1 MRAIVVGGLLVVE
14 SGSDGKEVV
23 ESFLVLC
30 RDIIVQVIK
39 LKVIACNLD
48 LDQFVLIRFSYGLIF
63 CVIA

>member
-1 MRAIVVGGLLVVE
+1 MVE